1 MILIIDRLV
10 QKRYQRNG
18 KDIIRSVSEKEGRCL
33 KRNKK

>member
-18 KDIIRSVSEKEGRCL
+18 RHNQVCFRKGRQMLEK
-33 KRNKK
+33 K